1 MAMFYN
7 TVIAWSVYYLF
18 LSFRSVVPWKG
29 CDNDWNTYCCFPIND
44 LNKIPIVKTHS
55 LDTDKYQ
62 KIFGNGLI
70 YRSMSQ
76 STNIK
81 RITLFDTRS
90 QNEKN
95 DSNSASLL
103 FDGIS
108 RIFNLSDIQPPDSSL
123 IYQNTTGLDEKIMR
137 ILRSFFLLHENQL
150 KEPVD
155 DSFLRDIPRNYIRR
169 FHHDPSLFIKRIEEH
184 INMTYQNSSVSIILN
199 CAELMNNPTQE
210 FYNRHLTEMNRSVG
224 FEDFG
229 GLKWELIVCLI
240 VVFITVYFALWKGI
254 KSAGKVNINRKLND
268 FKKKNFFSYLRLFG
282 LQLLLHT
289 LYFLF

>member
-1 MAMFYN
+1 MCIY
-7 TVIAWSVYYLF
+7 WQ
-18 LSFRSVVPWKG
+18 
-29 CDNDWNTYCCFPIND
+29 
-44 LNKIPIVKTHS
+44 
-55 LDTDKYQ
+55 YQ

-268 FKKKNFFSYLRLFG
+268 FKKKIFFSYLRLFG